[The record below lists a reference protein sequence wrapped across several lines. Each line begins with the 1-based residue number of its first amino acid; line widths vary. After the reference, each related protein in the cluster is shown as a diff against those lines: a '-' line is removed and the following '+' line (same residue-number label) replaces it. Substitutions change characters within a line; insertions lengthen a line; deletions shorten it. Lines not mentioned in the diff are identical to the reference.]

1 MHVFVLM
8 VYLGYGDDR
17 ILLSEDMYFHR
28 VDFCNKVASEVV
40 KRYSTHGIEVE
51 DRVVAYCVPKYLNQV
66 PKNVY

>member
-17 ILLSEDMYFHR
+17 ALLSGDMYFQR
-28 VDFCNKVASEVV
+28 VDFCNKVASELV
-40 KRYSTHGIEVE
+40 KRYSTHGIAQE